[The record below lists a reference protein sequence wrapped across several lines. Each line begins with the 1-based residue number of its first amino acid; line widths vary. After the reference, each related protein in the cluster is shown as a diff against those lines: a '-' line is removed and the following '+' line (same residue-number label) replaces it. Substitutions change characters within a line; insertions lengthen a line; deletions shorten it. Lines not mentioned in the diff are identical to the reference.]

1 MEKSL
6 QTILTKKLPVILLLV
21 LMAMAGQSQNL
32 TLTGKITGNKDSLL
46 GGEVLILDVKDAKL
60 IKVSPFVNG
69 VLHVPG
75 IHVTNFVLKIA
86 AHGYPDTS
94 ITVNITQQTA
104 DYDIGAIRLAHF
116 NNLSGVTVFARTP
129 ISKKSDEGTIL
140 NVENTV
146 LASSSN
152 TNELLTRSPGVV
164 ASGNTLQIFG
174 KGEALIYLNGK
185 QILYERIASIP
196 VNLVKQVEII
206 TNPSAKYD
214 AKGRAVINII
224 TKKSTEEGWKAVI
237 TQHFTAARH
246 FMSTSAVNLSYAKK
260 KLSLSGDLSVL
271 TGTDWFNNTISSS
284 ANYSGDVYTNYNY
297 YEANTKQPHIANYKL
312 GMGYEINKKSDI
324 SIQYDG
330 LDGLKRSG
338 MSTSARIVVPNSPAT
353 FISTFNDGS
362 TRNSNNSINANY
374 NRKLDAA
381 GSTLFI
387 GGQYNKFKT
396 RVYDQIA
403 EDVAKGGSAR
413 KAYRVN
419 DGRNSIDLFT
429 MQFDV
434 VKKLKNARR
443 IEIGGKYSSVVNDGS
458 VIFKSKKDLN
468 DELTAFPELSNSF
481 LYQERIPA
489 AYFQFADNSRSKLSF
504 SFGARAEMSIVKGT
518 SRKLN
523 KVVLDSNYVNLF
535 PNAKVSYTIN
545 PDWSVAASY
554 SRRINRP
561 QYQSIDPFVWYQ
573 DSLTS
578 FQGNTRLTPELVNS
592 IEALLTFKSFG
603 LKLGYAFSKNVLRAV
618 LVTGNTGPNSF
629 IFTIDNLRRFKQYSA
644 TLEFPYDTKYWSS
657 YNMISYNLNQFYDD
671 RPQYKMSMPV
681 TPMWYIYLYQQFKI
695 PKWFNIDLTAEYTSS
710 QSDAITS
717 RHPLYQVTTG
727 LSRSFMNN
735 KLTLRFL
742 FNDMLRTQRWWGER
756 AFGNIYATY
765 DQRFN
770 THYARLTATYRFGK
784 LKKSNYKNK
793 SVNDDQFNRIKR

>member
-1 MEKSL
+1 MKKSL
-6 QTILTKKLPVILLLV
+6 HIPLNMKWLIVLLLI
-21 LMAMAGQSQNL
+21 LMSAAGNAQNL

-46 GGEVLILDVKDAKL
+46 SGEVLIMDAKGTHL
-60 IKVSPFVNG
+60 LKVSPFANG
-69 VLHVPG
+69 VMLVPG
-75 IHVTNFVLKIA
+75 VHTTQFVVKIA

-94 ITVNITQQTA
+94 IAVNTTQQTG
-104 DYDIGAIRLAHF
+104 DYDMGLLRLA
-116 NNLSGVTVFARTP
+116 NYNSLGGVTVYARTP
-129 ISKKSDEGTIL
+129 LSKKSDEGTIL

-146 LASSSN
+146 MASSSS
-152 TNELLTRSPGVV
+152 TNELLSRAPGVV
-164 ASGNTLQIFG
+164 VSGSTLQIFG

-185 QILYERIASIP
+185 QILYERLASIP
-196 VNLVKQVEII
+196 VNLIRQVEII

-214 AKGRAVINII
+214 AKGRAVINIV
-224 TKKSTEEGWKAVI
+224 TKKSSEEGWRAVI
-237 TQHFTAARH
+237 TQHFTAAKH
-246 FMSTSAVNLSYAKK
+246 FMSTSAANLTYSKK
-260 KLSLSGDLSVL
+260 KLSLSGDFSIL

-284 ANYSGDVYTNYNY
+284 ANYNGDVYTNYNY
-297 YEANTKQPHIANYKL
+297 YEANTKQPHISNYKI
-312 GMGYEINKKSDI
+312 GAGYEINKKSDI

-330 LDGLKRSG
+330 LDGLKQSG
-338 MSTSARIVVPNSPAT
+338 MATNAKIVVPNSDPT

-374 NRKLDAA
+374 NRRLDSL

-403 EDVAKGGSAR
+403 EDVAKSGNAR

-419 DGRNSIDLFT
+419 DGHNAIDLFT
-429 MQFDV
+429 MQFDI

-443 IEIGGKYSSVVNDGS
+443 IEAGGKYSSVVNDGS
-458 VIFKSKKDLN
+458 VVFKSRKDPV
-468 DELTAFPELSNSF
+468 EEWTSFPELSNSF

-489 AYFQFADNSRSKLSF
+489 LYFQYADNSNSKF
-504 SFGARAEMSIVKGT
+504 SFAVGARTEMSIVKGI

-523 KVVLDSNYVNLF
+523 KTVLDTNYLNIF
-535 PNAKVSYTIN
+535 PNAKFTYTISSN
-545 PDWSVAASY
+545 WSVGASY
-554 SRRINRP
+554 SKRINRP

-592 IEALLTFKSFG
+592 IEALLTYKSFT
-603 LKLGYAFSKNVLRAV
+603 LKIGHAFSKNVLRAV

-629 IFTIDNLRRFKQYSA
+629 IFTMDNLRSFKQYSA
-644 TLEFPYDTKYWSS
+644 SLEIPYDTKYWSS
-657 YNMISYNLNQFYDD
+657 YNMISYNLNQFFDD
-671 RPQYKMSMPV
+671 RPQFKMSMPV

-695 PKWFNIDLTAEYTSS
+695 PKWFNVDLTAEYTSS
-710 QSDAITS
+710 QSDAITE

-727 LSRSFMNN
+727 LSRSFLNN
-735 KLTLRFL
+735 KLSLRFL
-742 FNDMLRTQRWWGER
+742 YNDMFRTQRWWGKR

-793 SVNDDQFNRIKR
+793 SVNDDQFNRIRR